1 MMSPP
6 KDEHK
11 RKHVTAVRSSLM
23 KTLDQ
28 SVESL
33 GRQSDDQGG
42 FVKEIPRDRIYYLVD
57 VCGIIYI

>member
-42 FVKEIPRDRIYYLVD
+42 FVKEISRDRIYLFS
-57 VCGIIYI
+57 